1 MKKDIKPDTLAIID
15 NTHTHIHTNRHGDS
29 MTTQAKGGESVKI
42 FIKFGMQVFLKHF
55 ETMFI
60 E

>member
-1 MKKDIKPDTLAIID
+1 MKKDLKPGTLAIID
-15 NTHTHIHTNRHGDS
+15 NTHTHIHTNRHVDS
-29 MTTQAKGGESVKI
+29 MTTQAKGGKSVKI
-42 FIKFGMQVFLKHF
+42 FIKFGIQVFCKHL